1 MFYHFQ
7 LKLSDD
13 LILNVRTLSEEEEK
27 TFLDKAIEN
36 MKNRRNHFNQKK
48 GHHGNRKRRSGGHDR
63 NDEKKSKSDEWTAA
77 AAGGVA

>member
-1 MFYHFQ
+1 M
-7 LKLSDD
+7 KLSDD

-63 NDEKKSKSDEWTAA
+63 NDEKKSKSDEWTPAT
-77 AAGGVA
+77 AGGVA